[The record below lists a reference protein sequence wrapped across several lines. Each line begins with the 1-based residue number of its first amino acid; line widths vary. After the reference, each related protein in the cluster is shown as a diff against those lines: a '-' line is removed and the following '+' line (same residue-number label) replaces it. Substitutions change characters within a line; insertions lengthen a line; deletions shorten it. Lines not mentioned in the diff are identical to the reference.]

1 MSNPRTILISG
12 GSRGLGRALVEHF
25 LAAGDC
31 VATFSRRPT
40 EATEALQQGPHAA
53 RFHYAEVDATNGDA
67 LRSFVD
73 GTAERFGRV
82 DVLINNAG
90 VGEDGLLAMM
100 TEEQIDRMLDV
111 NLRAGLLLARACSR
125 KMLDQNSGSII
136 NIASIVALGGA
147 AGLAAYAAT
156 KAGQIGMTRSLAR
169 ELGPKQIRVN
179 AIAPGY
185 LETEMSASLEE
196 AQRASIVRRTPLG
209 RLGRVEDVVPVV
221 DFLLSPA
228 AAFITGTVLVVDGG
242 ATA

>member
-1 MSNPRTILISG
+1 L
-12 GSRGLGRALVEHF
+12 ALVEHF
-25 LAAGDC
+25 LATGDC
-31 VATFSRRPT
+31 VATFSRQPT
-40 EATEALQQGPHAA
+40 DAMERLQAGPHAQQ
-53 RFHYAEVDATNGDA
+53 FLFAEVDAAEGEA
-67 LRSFVD
+67 LRSFVER
-73 GTAERFGRV
+73 TTERFGKI

-100 TEEQIDRMLDV
+100 SEEQIDRMLDV

-125 KMLDQNSGSII
+125 KMLDRNSGSII

-156 KAGQIGMTRSLAR
+156 KAGQIGLTRSLAR
-169 ELGPKQIRVN
+169 ELGPRNIRVN

-185 LETEMSASLEE
+185 LETEMSDSLAE

-228 AAFITGTVLVVDGG
+228 AAFITGAVLVVDGG

>member
-1 MSNPRTILISG
+1 VSDARTILISG
-12 GSRGLGRALVEHF
+12 GSRGLGLALVEHF
-25 LAAGDC
+25 LAAGDR

-40 EATEALQQGPHAA
+40 EAINALQQGPNAA
-53 RFHYAEVDATNGDA
+53 RFHYVDVDAADGDA
-67 LRSFVD
+67 LRLFVD
-73 GTAERFGRV
+73 NVATKFGQI
-82 DVLINNAG
+82 DVLVNNAG

-111 NLRAGLLLARACSR
+111 NLRASLLLARACSR

-136 NIASIVALGGA
+136 NIASIVALRGA
-147 AGLAAYAAT
+147 AGLATYAAT

-185 LETEMSASLEE
+185 LETEMSASLAEE
-196 AQRASIVRRTPLG
+196 QRASIVRRTPLG

-221 DFLLSPA
+221 EFLLSPA
-228 AAFITGTVLVVDGG
+228 AAYMTGAVLVVDGG
-242 ATA
+242 ASA

>member
-1 MSNPRTILISG
+1 MSDCRTILISG
-12 GSRGLGRALVEHF
+12 GSRGLGLALVEHF

-31 VATFSRRPT
+31 VATFSRRST
-40 EATEALQQGPHAA
+40 EAIDDLQQGPHAT
-53 RFHYAEVDATNGDA
+53 RLLYAEVDAADGEA
-67 LRSFVD
+67 LRQFVEVV
-73 GTAERFGRV
+73 AKRFERI

-111 NLRAGLLLARACSR
+111 NLRASLLLARACSR

-147 AGLAAYAAT
+147 AGLTTYAAT

-185 LETEMSASLEE
+185 LETEMSAALTEE
-196 AQRASIVRRTPLG
+196 QLASIIRRTPLG

-221 DFLLSPA
+221 DFLLS
-228 AAFITGTVLVVDGG
+228 TGARFMTGAVMVVDGG
-242 ATA
+242 ASA

>member
-1 MSNPRTILISG
+1 MSDPRTILISG
-12 GSRGLGRALVEHF
+12 GSRGLGLALVEHF
-25 LAAGDC
+25 LAAGDS
-31 VATFSRRPT
+31 VATFSRSQT
-40 EATEALQQGPHAA
+40 EAIATLQQGPQAE
-53 RFHYAEVDATNGDA
+53 RFHYAQVDATDGDA
-67 LRSFVD
+67 LRAFVD
-73 GTAERFGRV
+73 GTVQRFGRI

-90 VGEDGLLAMM
+90 IGEDGLLALM

-111 NLRAGLLLARACSR
+111 NLRAGLLLARACAR
-125 KMLDQNSGSII
+125 RMLDQNSGSII
-136 NIASIVALGGA
+136 NIASIAALGGA
-147 AGLAAYAAT
+147 SGLATYAAT

-185 LETEMSASLEE
+185 LETDMSASLDE

-228 AAFITGTVLVVDGG
+228 AAFMTGAVLVVDGG